1 MNVNKYNYMVVLF
14 KDKEKRKI
22 INKFL
27 TDKRALLYY
36 DKLIKES
43 DDVLFEMRY
52 ENGFECKY
60 ELGLIQYGTNKN
72 QSFFVRDEYGRQIKV
87 ELEDQDHTILKISN
101 YRIEEYIHDYQTK
114 KKITTKE
121 IIKKYLPKVGF
132 KLISKLNNKI
142 VIQNDDDFKLFT
154 LKNSEDSD
162 RFLET
167 LTEYFKKEKRID
179 CILVKDTSTVQ
190 RKYLYDILITKG
202 FQRSYLFRQSTTHPV
217 RK

>member
-1 MNVNKYNYMVVLF
+1 MVVLF

-27 TDKRALLYY
+27 TDKRAQKYY
-36 DKLIKES
+36 EKLIKES
-43 DDVLFEMRY
+43 DEVLFDMKY

-60 ELGLIQYGTNKN
+60 ELGLIQYGSSKK
-72 QSFFVRDEYGRQIKV
+72 QSFFVRDEYGRQVKV
-87 ELEDQDHTILKISN
+87 ELEDEDHTILKISN
-101 YRIEEYIHDYQTK
+101 YRIEEYIYDYQTK
-114 KKITTKE
+114 KKITSKDL
-121 IIKKYLPKVGF
+121 IKKYLPKVGL

-142 VIQNDDDFKLFT
+142 VIQNDDEFNLFT
-154 LKNSEDSD
+154 LKNNEDSD

-167 LTEYFKKEKRID
+167 LTEYFRKEKRID

-190 RKYLYDILITKG
+190 RKYLYDLLITKG

-217 RK
+217 KK